1 MSEVAERYR
10 RLSRGFTD
18 RVEAV
23 PSERW
28 ADPSP
33 CEGWTARDVVRH
45 MVETSELF
53 LGMVGLELPSAP
65 SVDDDPVAAWASA
78 RNAVQGTLDDPERA
92 SLSYEGRFGPTT
104 FEQGV
109 GRFVCADLVVHTWD
123 LARATGL
130 DERLDPDDVH
140 ELLVDMEP
148 MDEIMR
154 ESGAFGPKLE
164 PPEGADEQTRL
175 LAFLGRAV

>member
-1 MSEVAERYR
+1 MTDIGDRYR
-10 RLSRGFTD
+10 RLAQGFTH
-18 RVEAV
+18 RVRAV
-23 PSERW
+23 PDDRW
-28 ADPSP
+28 EDPSP
-33 CEGWTARDVVRH
+33 CAGWTARDVVRH
-45 MVETSELF
+45 MVETAELF
-53 LGMVGLELPSAP
+53 LGIVGLELPSGP
-65 SVDDDPVAAWASA
+65 SVDEDPVAAWTSA
-78 RNAVQGTLDDPERA
+78 CEAMQAALDDPGKA
-92 SLSYEGRFGPTT
+92 SLSYGGRFGDTT

-154 ESGAFGPKLE
+154 EAGAFGPKLE